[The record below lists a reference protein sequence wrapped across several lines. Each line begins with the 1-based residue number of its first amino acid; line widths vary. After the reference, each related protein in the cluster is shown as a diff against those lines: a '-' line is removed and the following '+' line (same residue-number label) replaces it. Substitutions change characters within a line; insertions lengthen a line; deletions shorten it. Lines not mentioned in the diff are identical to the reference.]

1 NNSFS
6 YLEMLCKC
14 GKNANHYETKKEGP
28 NKGRWFYSCP
38 LRKCGFFLWDGPSS
52 SSKTSSQSVTSAPR
66 PQKSTNFSS
75 TSTISNNSSAET
87 PTSSS
92 RILPNWGKQTVQPN
106 NAQKIKQ
113 LVPQQDKV
121 DIYFSIFDKNK
132 FIVRGY
138 HQKLVSLWKEVPN
151 SLFNVSERG
160 WVMPLSQYQN
170 CMQKLRNVKDV
181 KMNINEFPPYVVKL
195 FCGIDEIEAKRNEAV
210 REIHEKIPSELWDTL
225 MNFQKEGVTQ
235 AIMRNGRILLGDEMG
250 LGKTIQALTICKFY
264 ESEWPVLIICPSS
277 LRLTWSSEIQ
287 KWLGVRESHIQVI
300 FHLKDKIN
308 RPTPKFLITSYD
320 CAAKIGGDFAD
331 KFNIIITD
339 EAHYLKNKD
348 TKRSKSICPLIQN
361 ATRALLLTGT
371 PALSKPIELFS
382 LANALDKTTF
392 STFTQYGIRYCNAS
406 KGVYGWDYSGASN
419 LEELHWLL
427 ERTILIRRLKA
438 DVELELPPK
447 TRQIV
452 HIDISATAKRE
463 IRKMKK
469 ESEELYGIAK
479 SASGQMKKDAEMKG
493 KALLVQMWAET
504 GRSKVPA
511 IQEYLSEIHENSEKK
526 FIVFGHHLE
535 VLDAITDYFSTKL
548 NAKYIRIDGNTNPQ
562 HRQALCDQF
571 QEDKKTRIA
580 VLSLTAASTG
590 LTLHAADLVIFAELF
605 WNPSTLLQAEDR
617 AHRIGR
623 RGSVDIKYMLVKDTS
638 DTIQWQ
644 IVRSKLRVV
653 GKMLDNDFGKVTM
666 DEGTSFGAAVPDI
679 LSWFEQADE
688 SNNLPLDDNTGAS
701 QNVIDVDKSI
711 PKLQDDN
718 TEISRDVKDINQKL
732 YDNNTGISQDIIDI
746 DGSIPKLQDDDLFNW
761 PYDDYDNDISV
772 IDLTEPSYP
781 DKKEAD
787 YDESIWQCWDQKDY
801 STHWLKY
808 TNFGIIPPDYVIS
821 DPGYTEYI
829 SRFSKPS
836 SSVISPCTIFS
847 RRDNSDN
854 NNNIKDSNL
863 TPRPSLK
870 RELEEAFHS
879 PLSKKPKRE

>member
-1 NNSFS
+1 
-6 YLEMLCKC
+6 MLCKC

-38 LRKCGFFLWDGPSS
+38 LRKCGFFLWDGPS
-52 SSKTSSQSVTSAPR
+52 TSNTSGQSVKSAPR
-66 PQKSTNFSS
+66 PPRPQKTTNFSS
-75 TSTISNNSSAET
+75 YSTTSNNSTNLSAET
-87 PTSSS
+87 PSSSS
-92 RILPNWGKQTVQPN
+92 RILPDWGKQTVQPN

-138 HQKLVSLWKEVPN
+138 HQKLVLLWKEMPN

-181 KMNINEFPPYVVKL
+181 KMNIHEFPPYIVKL
-195 FCGIDEIEAKRNEAV
+195 FCGIDDIEAKRNEAV
-210 REIHEKIPSELWDTL
+210 REIHERIPSELWDTL

-235 AIMRNGRILLGDEMG
+235 AVIRNGRILLGDEMG

-277 LRLTWSSEIQ
+277 LRLTWCSEIQ

-320 CAAKIGGDFAD
+320 CAAKIGCDFAD
-331 KFNIIITD
+331 KFNIVITD

-382 LANALDKTTF
+382 LANSLDKTTF

-406 KGVYGWDYSGASN
+406 RGAYGWDYSGSSN

-452 HIDISATAKRE
+452 HIE
-463 IRKMKK
+463 IRTMKK
-469 ESEELYGIAK
+469 ESEELYRIVQR
-479 SASGQMKKDAEMKG
+479 SSGQMKKDAEMKG

-511 IQEYLSEIHENSEKK
+511 IQEYLSEIYENSEKK

-535 VLDAITDYFSTKL
+535 VLDAITDYFSAKL
-548 NAKYIRIDGNTNPQ
+548 NAKLIRIDGNTNPH

-623 RGSVDIKYMLVKDTS
+623 RGSVDIKYMLAKDTS

-644 IVRSKLRVV
+644 LVRSKLRVV

-666 DEGTSFGAAVPDI
+666 DEGTSFGAAAPDI
-679 LSWFEQADE
+679 LSWFVQADE
-688 SNNLPLDDNTGAS
+688 SNNLPLDDNIEVP
-701 QNVIDVDKSI
+701 QNVIDVDKPIPKLHDYTEILDIDKSNQQLQDNNTEVSQDEIDIIDIDESI
-711 PKLQDDN
+711 PKLQDDA
-718 TEISRDVKDINQKL
+718 E
-732 YDNNTGISQDIIDI
+732 
-746 DGSIPKLQDDDLFNW
+746 
-761 PYDDYDNDISV
+761 
-772 IDLTEPSYP
+772 
-781 DKKEAD
+781 

-808 TNFGIIPPDYVIS
+808 TNFGIMPPDYVIS
-821 DPGYTEYI
+821 DPGYKEYI
-829 SRFSKPS
+829 SQFSKPS
-836 SSVISPCTIFS
+836 SSVVSPCTMFS

-854 NNNIKDSNL
+854 NNDNKDLNL
-863 TPRPSLK
+863 TSRPSLK
-870 RELEEAFHS
+870 RGLEEAFHS
-879 PLSKKPKRE
+879 PLSKKPKHE